1 MIVLDGLTISSEQE
15 FHEKIAIAFSVTDSY
30 GNNLNALWD
39 LLSAGV
45 ERPID
50 LIWKDSES
58 SQKDMGDLFSKIIK
72 IFERTKQQDV
82 NLGLEEKFNYY
93 LTRKQKQTTKI
104 DKFILHRRK

>member
-1 MIVLDGLTISSEQE
+1 MIIVLDGLTILSEQE
-15 FHEKIAIAFSVTDSY
+15 FHEKIAIAFSVTVFY

-58 SQKDMGDLFSKIIK
+58 SQKYMGDSYSKIINV
-72 IFERTKQQDV
+72 FERTKQQDV
-82 NLGLEEKFNYY
+82 SVGLEEKFNYY
-93 LTRKQKQTTKI
+93 LE
-104 DKFILHRRK
+104 